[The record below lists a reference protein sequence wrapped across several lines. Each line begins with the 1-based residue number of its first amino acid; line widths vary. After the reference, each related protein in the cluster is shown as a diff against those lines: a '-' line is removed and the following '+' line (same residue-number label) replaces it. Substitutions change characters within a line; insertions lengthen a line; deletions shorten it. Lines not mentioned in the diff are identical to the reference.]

1 MKHNNKLTTL
11 QARTIIAIVTSVSL
25 TSNTIDKLA
34 NNIVD
39 NCIVSYPTIYKAS
52 DKLVYLAF
60 TLSQLYQKAV
70 SDKVI
75 TVIEFIQLLAK
86 HKQTMFNVFNDKG
99 AFCDLYEILTRIAF
113 IKNIN
118 LVKPFHLYV
127 KQILQVDLISKKYGL
142 IEIGFNGKTLQEGTL
157 FDYMEGR
164 YNTFVYGVI
173 DNYTRDLIVEL
184 CINGDIEKA
193 IKILKAYTIII
204 NKYDFIPTLSSYRKG
219 KIIVVKSGKIMVQYN
234 DSLYNCVLNAIDSG
248 DLITLEMIL

>member
-1 MKHNNKLTTL
+1 MLHNSRLTTL
-11 QARTIIAIVTSVSL
+11 QARTIISIVSTVSL
-25 TSNTIDKLA
+25 TSDTIDKIA

-39 NCIVSYPTIYKAS
+39 NCIINYPTIYKTS

-70 SDKVI
+70 NDKVI

-157 FDYMEGR
+157 FDYMEGK
-164 YNTFVYGVI
+164 YNTLVYGVI
-173 DNYTRDLIVEL
+173 DNFTRDLIVEL
-184 CINGDIEKA
+184 CINGNVEKA
-193 IKILKAYTIII
+193 IKILKAYTVII
-204 NKYDFIPTLSSYRKG
+204 NKYDFIPTLSNYRKG
-219 KIIVVKSGKIMVQYN
+219 KIVVVKSGKIMIQYN
-234 DSLYNCVLNAIDSG
+234 DSLYNCVLSAIDAG
-248 DLITLEMIL
+248 DLITLETIL